1 MNNQGSLLK
10 NYIFNVNK
18 LITRCS
24 SFPIGLTLLLLIF
37 ISSCSSI
44 PNHANIVDD
53 KEIENQSD
61 LVIFLDEI
69 INSEENISIEVFGR
83 KAFSPRFKQTSIL
96 THSFYLI
103 NLCDGRYYT
112 LSFSGTSFSFYSDG
126 YWFLNKEN
134 DISSYKLFIE
144 GNNIWDVTNL
154 YSEYEIDAYQTL
166 ENVINIIKSG
176 ANYYYLDH
184 YRKKQNYLNCNT
196 AVTETIVINQEI

>member
-1 MNNQGSLLK
+1 
-10 NYIFNVNK
+10 
-18 LITRCS
+18 
-24 SFPIGLTLLLLIF
+24 
-37 ISSCSSI
+37 
-44 PNHANIVDD
+44 
-53 KEIENQSD
+53 
-61 LVIFLDEI
+61 
-69 INSEENISIEVFGR
+69 VFGR

-166 ENVINIIKSG
+166 ENIIYIIKTG

-184 YRKKQNYLNCNT
+184 YKKKQNYLNCNT
-196 AVTETIVINQEI
+196 AVAETIVINQ